1 MKQPR
6 FYTWQLVASALAGVA
21 CALLAGALAL
31 YLLVGP
37 EILTFA
43 EAWGMIKTVFVEE
56 YDPAVALDSA
66 LNGLVDGLGNRWSY
80 YTNAE
85 QYAAQNQRRDNTYV
99 GVGVTVDYS
108 DPRGL
113 LVLTVKKDSPAQ
125 QGGILPGEVIT
136 AVDGFSLAGEGQ
148 TEGTSRITG
157 EEGTSVTLTVLDQAG
172 MERQVSLT
180 RRALEND
187 SVTAAELLPGNVGYV
202 KLENFYSHSADQLSA
217 AVDEL
222 VEQGAS
228 ALVFDMRNN
237 GGGYVSELTAML
249 DHLLPEGPIFRIQ
262 YKGGEQEITQS
273 DAQCVDLPMAV
284 LVNADTYSAAEL
296 FAAQLKETA
305 GAVLV
310 GVETS
315 GKGNSQQ
322 AFELMNG
329 GALNISTARYT
340 TGAGVSLVG
349 TGVALDGEVEL
360 TAEEATAYRMGQLAY
375 EDDPQL
381 QKAIQLLGN

>member
-1 MKQPR
+1 MKQPK
-6 FYTWQLVASALAGVA
+6 FHTWQLVVSALAGAA
-21 CALLAGALAL
+21 CALLAGGLAL

-43 EAWGMIKTVFVEE
+43 EAWGMIRTVFVEE

-66 LNGLVDGLGNRWSY
+66 LSGLVDGLGNRWSY

-99 GVGVTVDYS
+99 GVGVTVNYT

-113 LVLTVKKDSPAQ
+113 LVLTVKMGGPAQ
-125 QGGILPGEVIT
+125 QGGILPGEIIT
-136 AVDGFSLAGEGQ
+136 AVDGFSLAGGGQ
-148 TEGTSRITG
+148 AEGTSRITG

-172 MERQVSLT
+172 AERQVTLT

-187 SVTAAELLPGNVGYV
+187 SVTAAELLPGGVGYV
-202 KLENFYSHSADQLSA
+202 KLENFYSHSADQLCA
-217 AVDEL
+217 AVDGL
-222 VEQGAS
+222 VEQGAT
-228 ALVFDMRNN
+228 ALVFDMRDN

-262 YKGGEQEITQS
+262 YKDAAQEITQS

-349 TGVALDGEVEL
+349 TGVALDGEVAL
-360 TAEEATAYRMGQLAY
+360 TAEETTAYRMGQLAY